1 MEGDDDSIEGDDDD
15 GDAPFPLFLEDAAA
29 SAALDAPEPI
39 FIVLY
44 IIQIYYFTKITKIIK

>member
-15 GDAPFPLFLEDAAA
+15 DAPFPLFLEDGAA
-29 SAALDAPEPI
+29 SDAVDAPEPI

>member
-15 GDAPFPLFLEDAAA
+15 DAPFPLFLEDAAA
-29 SAALDAPEPI
+29 SGAVDAPEPI

-44 IIQIYYFTKITKIIK
+44 ILFVYYFIILVILVK

>member
-15 GDAPFPLFLEDAAA
+15 DAPFPLFLEDAA
-29 SAALDAPEPI
+29 SGTVDAPEPI

>member
-15 GDAPFPLFLEDAAA
+15 DAPFPLFLEDAAA
-29 SAALDAPEPI
+29 SDAVDAPEPI